1 MTTQV
6 PPSALLPLNPEQLAR
21 LQAATTDLTP
31 TQLAWVSGYFWGV
44 LNQQPAA
51 LAATPAPAAEMPG
64 ITIIS
69 ASQTGNA
76 RRVAEALR
84 DDLLAAKLNVK
95 LVNAGDY
102 KFKQIASEK
111 LLIVVTSTQGE
122 GEPPEE
128 AVALHKFLFS
138 KKAPKLEN
146 TAFAVFSL
154 GDSSYEFFCQ
164 SGKDFDSKLAE
175 LGGER
180 LLDRVDADVEYQA
193 AASEWRARVVDAL
206 KSRAPV
212 AAPSQSVATGA
223 VNEIHTSPYSKDA
236 PLAASLSVNQKITG
250 RNSEKDVRHIEI
262 DLGDSGLRYQPG
274 DALGVWYQNDPALV
288 KELVEL
294 LWLKGDEPVTVEGKT
309 LPLNEALQWHFELTV
324 NTANIVENYATLTRS
339 ETLLPLVGDKAK
351 LQHYAATT
359 PIVDMVR
366 FSPAQ
371 LDAEAL
377 INLLR
382 PLTPRLY
389 SIASSQAE
397 VENEVHVTVGV
408 VRYDVEGRAR
418 AGGASSFLADRV
430 EEEGEVRVFIEHNDN
445 FRLPTNPET
454 PVIMIGPGT
463 GIAPFR
469 AFMQQRAADEA
480 PGKNWLFFGNPHFTE
495 DLNDGLTGGFKGDNF
510 LLIRF
515 HGMYQQDDR
524 DIRAERA
531 EQKLEPRHAMLLRC
545 RLPGGVITTKQWQA
559 IDKFAGENTIYG
571 SIRLTNRQTFQFHGI
586 LKKNVKPVHQM
597 LHSVGLDA
605 LATANDMNRNV
616 LCTSN
621 PYESQL
627 HAEAYEWAKKIS
639 EHLLPRTR
647 AYAEIWLDQEKVA
660 TTDEEPILGQ
670 TYLPRKFKTTVVIP
684 PQNDIDL
691 HANDMNFVAIAENG
705 KLVGFNLLVG
715 GGLSIEHGNKKTYA
729 RTASEFGYLPLEHTL
744 AVAEAVVTTQRDWGN
759 RTDRKNA
766 KTKYTLERVGVET
779 FKAEV
784 ERRAGIKFEPIRPY
798 EFTGRGDRI
807 GWVKGIDDNW
817 HLTLFIEN
825 GRILDYPGRPL
836 KTGLL
841 EIAKIHKGDFR
852 ITANQNLIIAGVPE
866 SEKAKI
872 EKIAKESGL
881 MNAVTPQRENSM
893 ACVSFPTC
901 PLAMAEAERF
911 LPSFIDNI
919 DNLMAKHGV
928 SDEHIV
934 MRVTGCPNGCG
945 RAMLAEVGLVGKA
958 PGRYNLHLGGNRMGT
973 RIPRM
978 YKENITEPE
987 ILASLDELIGRWAKE
1002 REAGEGFGDFTVRA
1016 GIIRPV
1022 LDPARDLW
1030 D

>member
-154 GDSSYEFFCQ
+154 GDSSDEFFC
-164 SGKDFDSKLAE
+164 
-175 LGGER
+175 ER

-193 AASEWRARVVDAL
+193 AAIEWRARVVDVL

-236 PLAASLSVNQKITG
+236 PLVASLSVNQKITG

-274 DALGVWYQNDPALV
+274 DALGIWYQNDPALV

-294 LWLKGDEPVTVEGKT
+294 LWLKGDETVTVDGKT
-309 LPLNEALQWHFELTV
+309 LTLSEALQWHFELTV

-339 ETLLPLVGDKAK
+339 ETLLPLVGDNAK

-445 FRLPTNPET
+445 FRLPANPET
-454 PVIMIGPGT
+454 SVIMIGPGT

-495 DLNDGLTGGFKGDNF
+495 DFLYQVEWQRYVKEGVLTRIDLAWSRDQKEKIYVQDKLREQGAELWRWINDGAHIYVCGDANRMAKDVEQA
-510 LLIRF
+510 LL
-515 HGMYQQDDR
+515 
-524 DIRAERA
+524 E
-531 EQKLEPRHAMLLRC
+531 
-545 RLPGGVITTKQWQA
+545 V
-559 IDKFAGENTIYG
+559 
-571 SIRLTNRQTFQFHGI
+571 
-586 LKKNVKPVHQM
+586 
-597 LHSVGLDA
+597 
-605 LATANDMNRNV
+605 
-616 LCTSN
+616 
-621 PYESQL
+621 
-627 HAEAYEWAKKIS
+627 
-639 EHLLPRTR
+639 
-647 AYAEIWLDQEKVA
+647 
-660 TTDEEPILGQ
+660 
-670 TYLPRKFKTTVVIP
+670 
-684 PQNDIDL
+684 
-691 HANDMNFVAIAENG
+691 IAE
-705 KLVGFNLLVG
+705 FG
-715 GGLSIEHGNKKTYA
+715 GMDTEAADEFLSEL
-729 RTASEFGYLPLEHTL
+729 R
-744 AVAEAVVTTQRDWGN
+744 
-759 RTDRKNA
+759 
-766 KTKYTLERVGVET
+766 
-779 FKAEV
+779 V
-784 ERRAGIKFEPIRPY
+784 ERRY
-798 EFTGRGDRI
+798 
-807 GWVKGIDDNW
+807 
-817 HLTLFIEN
+817 
-825 GRILDYPGRPL
+825 
-836 KTGLL
+836 
-841 EIAKIHKGDFR
+841 
-852 ITANQNLIIAGVPE
+852 
-866 SEKAKI
+866 
-872 EKIAKESGL
+872 
-881 MNAVTPQRENSM
+881 QRD
-893 ACVSFPTC
+893 V
-901 PLAMAEAERF
+901 
-911 LPSFIDNI
+911 
-919 DNLMAKHGV
+919 
-928 SDEHIV
+928 
-934 MRVTGCPNGCG
+934 
-945 RAMLAEVGLVGKA
+945 
-958 PGRYNLHLGGNRMGT
+958 Y
-973 RIPRM
+973 
-978 YKENITEPE
+978 
-987 ILASLDELIGRWAKE
+987 
-1002 REAGEGFGDFTVRA
+1002 
-1016 GIIRPV
+1016 
-1022 LDPARDLW
+1022 
-1030 D
+1030 